1 MRNRVWRYGR
11 FILVLLIVSLPAVQA
26 ADAAL
31 RPRAPAVNSQAW
43 IGEPSA
49 SGYDDCPD
57 TAVLPSWHGTLVV
70 HGYAVP
76 AVLTRLLHE
85 SRDSM
90 PIGHRK
96 LPQPSSDDGSS
107 SH

>member
-1 MRNRVWRYGR
+1 MSTRVRRSGR
-11 FILVLLIVSLPAVQA
+11 LILVSLIVSLLAVQA

-31 RPRAPAVNSQAW
+31 RPRAPVNSQTC
-43 IGEPSA
+43 IGEPPA
-49 SGYDDCPD
+49 PGDDHCGD
-57 TAVLPSWHGTLVV
+57 TAGLPIWHLTSQS
-70 HGYAVP
+70 HASAVP
-76 AVLTRLLHE
+76 VVLTRRLFE

-96 LPQPSSDDGSS
+96 LPPPSSDDGCS